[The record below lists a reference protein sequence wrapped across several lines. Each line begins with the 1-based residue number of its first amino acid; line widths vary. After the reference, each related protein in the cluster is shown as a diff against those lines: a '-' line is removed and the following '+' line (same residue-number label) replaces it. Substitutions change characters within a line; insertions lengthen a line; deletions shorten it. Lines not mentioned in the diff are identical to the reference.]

1 MGTNVQTSGVIPFLN
16 MGNFCP
22 ATFVVFYI
30 GLLSEEGEGWLF
42 PKARDVSKKFDPH
55 SKRETVYY
63 EKNRKVGEHT
73 LASMLPTLCSIVG
86 KEKRT
91 KSDRYIYSIKSLQFI
106 YPSQDTKTRSVL

>member
-1 MGTNVQTSGVIPFLN
+1 

-42 PKARDVSKKFDPH
+42 PKARDASKKFDPH

-91 KSDRYIYSIKSLQFI
+91 NHCLRATAVMYLRRAGLVWSTIIKVTGKFTL
-106 YPSQDTKTRSVL
+106 